1 MGGRLA
7 GADLLKAI
15 DLLATFQADL
25 RALREELATFTADQV
40 ASLQLTLEVAAG
52 VPLSASSAAVL
63 ATVKATIKRLDI
75 KTQGGVER
83 GTPEGRPTPAQRGQ
97 VPCDY
102 CGGDHPVEDCEEVPG
117 WCEWC
122 SGHHDFSE
130 CARAQRELGQ
140 QEWLTLVKGRSGSDR
155 SGPEVAT
162 AEEPKAAAAQD
173 SEGIY
178 GREASQKRKAVM
190 SAPKPEKDT
199 PAQIATC

>member
-1 MGGRLA
+1 M
-7 GADLLKAI
+7 KAI
-15 DLLATFQADL
+15 PGWAAV
-25 RALREELATFTADQV
+25 V
-40 ASLQLTLEVAAG
+40 AS
-52 VPLSASSAAVL
+52 
-63 ATVKATIKRLDI
+63 VKAGIKRLDI
-75 KTQGGVER
+75 KTQRGVER

-140 QEWLTLVKGRSGSDR
+140 QEWLTLVKGQSGSDR

-173 SEGIY
+173 SKGITREQY
-178 GREASQKRKAVM
+178 IALMTEHGGMLTSSAELLWERHAAVLGEMSPEKALRVAQAYAAAKVELERLLDRGREARQKQKA
-190 SAPKPEKDT
+190 ERT
-199 PAQIATC
+199 